1 MKGLIF
7 DLVGVVVDSTPVRYN
22 PRKLAFDEA
31 VNIEVGER
39 TNYLLEGLRRI
50 ESVIN
55 IFELNT
61 FGLQQFDES
70 VGTQVTKREN
80 DLRKIFSFKSYE
92 RVNKLVTNLVI
103 RTVKKAFQTVLEQ
116 ALGFGEEQF
125 RVRIT
130 PDQVKK
136 ASSLDTEEFK
146 LLISEE
152 RIVKHTGSAVDFL

>member
-22 PRKLAFDEA
+22 PRMLAFDEA

-39 TNYLLEGLRRI
+39 INYLLEGLRRI

-70 VGTQVTKREN
+70 VATQVTKREN

-130 PDQVKK
+130 LDQVKK
-136 ASSLDTEEFK
+136 GSSLNTEEFK
-146 LLISEE
+146 LLMSEE

>member
-22 PRKLAFDEA
+22 PRMLAFDEA

-39 TNYLLEGLRRI
+39 INYLLEGLRRI

-61 FGLQQFDES
+61 FGLQFDES
-70 VGTQVTKREN
+70 VSTQVTKREN

>member
-22 PRKLAFDEA
+22 PRMLAFDEA

-39 TNYLLEGLRRI
+39 INYLLEGLRRI

-70 VGTQVTKREN
+70 VATQVTKREN

-103 RTVKKAFQTVLEQ
+103 RTVKKAFQQ